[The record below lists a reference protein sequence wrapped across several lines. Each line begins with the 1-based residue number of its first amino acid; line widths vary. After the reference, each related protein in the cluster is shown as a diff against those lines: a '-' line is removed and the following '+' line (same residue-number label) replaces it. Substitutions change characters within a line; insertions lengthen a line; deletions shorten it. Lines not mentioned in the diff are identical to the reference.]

1 MMNDDPLLGTTSAED
16 RYPPSRFQDGGGDYD
31 FGDDGNGDGDDSD
44 DDSFQESPLQRGS
57 IPSPKVFPAAL

>member
-1 MMNDDPLLGTTSAED
+1 MMNDDPLLGTTD

>member
-1 MMNDDPLLGTTSAED
+1 MMI
-16 RYPPSRFQDGGGDYD
+16 PSIDHRCRGSIPSLRFQDGSGDYE